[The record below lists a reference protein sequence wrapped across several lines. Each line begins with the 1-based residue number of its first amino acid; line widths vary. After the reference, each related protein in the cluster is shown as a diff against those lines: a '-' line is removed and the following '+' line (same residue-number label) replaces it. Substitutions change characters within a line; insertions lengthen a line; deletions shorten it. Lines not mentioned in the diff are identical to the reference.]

1 MGVILGFARNG
12 EPSRAPQHAPKI
24 ILGALLL
31 CTLDIKIARIVLIFN
46 LVLVLHAP
54 LPKKHF
60 IITYFEATF
69 LLLSKLVLNWHPRN
83 DSVMSFLWR
92 LYVRDSILL
101 IYFFP
106 KNFTYETN
114 NIQHL
119 NTATILR
126 PLYLRDIND
135 CFCVCSKHTIAQEIK
150 ILDNVTPLSGHKFH
164 LWVQKRHQKHCNV
177 FKMSYDKLWTC
188 TFDK

>member
-1 MGVILGFARNG
+1 MGLSNFYLELEQFRINYSSMGVILGFARNG

-69 LLLSKLVLNWHPRN
+69 LLLSKLVLNWHLRN

-119 NTATILR
+119 NKATILR

-135 CFCVCSKHTIAQEIK
+135 CFCICSNNKITLHRSAGISFIYECKNDIK
-150 ILDNVTPLSGHKFH
+150 NIV
-164 LWVQKRHQKHCNV
+164 
-177 FKMSYDKLWTC
+177 MSSK
-188 TFDK
+188 